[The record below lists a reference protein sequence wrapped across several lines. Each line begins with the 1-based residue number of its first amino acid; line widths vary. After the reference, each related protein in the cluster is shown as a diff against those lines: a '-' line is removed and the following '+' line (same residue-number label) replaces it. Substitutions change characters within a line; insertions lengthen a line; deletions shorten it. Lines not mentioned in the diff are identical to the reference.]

1 MDSLAEWIEGAGRS
15 EEAPTLLKVLE
26 REETISVL
34 NLLPQILQLQITLFN
49 RFNKKLS
56 LAELSH
62 VKVDE
67 FIQKR
72 QLNEELVAAYFKAW
86 EVLKLKVVRDCSKN
100 AEEMRR
106 FCEEELDP
114 RSVPALFL
122 IPAATGPG
130 VCAANLTRNIIA
142 TTLFLVVLAELV

>member
-1 MDSLAEWIEGAGRS
+1 MTVDSLAEWMEGAGRC
-15 EEAPTLLKVLE
+15 EEAPTLLKVLHK
-26 REETISVL
+26 EETISVL
-34 NLLPQILQLQITLFN
+34 NLLPQIIQLQLHLFN
-49 RFNKKLS
+49 RFNKRLS
-56 LAELSH
+56 LGELSK

-67 FIQKR
+67 FVEKR
-72 QLNEELVAAYFKAW
+72 ELDEELVAAYFKAW
-86 EVLKLKVVRDCSKN
+86 EVLKLKVVGDGSRD

-130 VCAANLTRNIIA
+130 VCAANLTRNTI
-142 TTLFLVVLAELV
+142 